1 MEQASESARKDS
13 RIARHRRNL
22 AVGDSKRVE
31 VTVPAGDAILLKTIA
46 CALRAGGN
54 EAKRIRDTL
63 EPMLTV
69 PKATTGRE
77 LVAFFRAS
85 PLVGI
90 ELQIE
95 RDRSAARDVDLD

>member
-1 MEQASESARKDS
+1 MEPAAKAVQRDS
-13 RIARHRRNL
+13 RIARHRRKL
-22 AVGDSKRVE
+22 AIGASKRVE
-31 VTVPAGDAILLKTIA
+31 VTVPADDANLVKSIA
-46 CALRAGGN
+46 GMLRAGGN

-85 PLVGI
+85 PLVGV